1 MNELG
6 SDTVRALTKVEL
18 GCGRTKTPG
27 YIGLDRFAL
36 PGVDIVTDLN
46 VGIPLDDDSVDV
58 ILACNSLE
66 HLDNLL
72 HTMEEIYRVCRH
84 GAILH
89 ILSPYYEMY
98 TNLANIYHKQVFNE
112 DTFRFFSCRKDNPF
126 IDPEEWYC
134 PHASIW
140 GLGSSDN
147 SEMNMEF
154 HLVGMEFFYY
164 KEYRHLNAEQKRHAR
179 RAFHNVCDQVF
190 YTLIVDKSGN
200 LTDAELRTLSERAK
214 LFEPSIIQI
223 LRARDS
229 AMEPGTSVLTD
240 IEQNTENRLTQY
252 AAIVDSRFIE
262 LDGKVNQNRAI
273 TDATAELTNSRFIEL
288 DGKVNRN
295 QAITDAAAELTN
307 SRFIELDGKV
317 NRNQAITDAAA
328 ELANSRFIELDGKL
342 VHQYE
347 ETESISGRLSRLAN
361 QTSDVETEAARLKN
375 ELEQLRAENIA
386 LRSLQEI
393 VNRNNELRQ
402 FAMASYLRDLI
413 LQHSPKRSLR
423 QRLWLVEQRG
433 SMRQALSS
441 TQPGFLE
448 ALLLQNDHFG
458 KHTALLASELIPF
471 NGYLEYSI
479 KGWGERINYFLF
491 GIFGSRY
498 LAEVVLNGK
507 IVAQQTVTL
516 EREGE
521 QSIVTPEIKGEA
533 FLRLRSLDA
542 YAILRALELSNRKLI
557 FFSHRE
563 LAAYIN

>member
-1 MNELG
+1 MRNRMEMEEKRMKQN
-6 SDTVRALTKVEL
+6 SVQKVKKVEL

-46 VGIPLDDDSVDV
+46 EEYPLDNDSTDV
-58 ILACNSLE
+58 IWACHSLE
-66 HLDNLL
+66 HLADIY
-72 HTMEEIYRVCRH
+72 HTMHEIHRICRH
-84 GAILH
+84 GAIVF
-89 ILSPYYEMY
+89 ILAPYYNTS
-98 TNLANIYHKQVFNE
+98 TNQANFYHKQVFNE
-112 DTFRFFSCRKDNPF
+112 DTFRLFDNAADNLF
-126 IDPEEWYC
+126 IDPEECYC
-134 PHASIW
+134 PHSGQW
-140 GLGSSDN
+140 GLGQSDN
-147 SEMNMEF
+147 SEMNTEF
-154 HLVGMEFFYY
+154 RQVGMEFFYY

-179 RAFHNVCDQVF
+179 RAFRNVCDQVF
-190 YTLIVDKSGN
+190 YTLIVDKTGK
-200 LTDAELRTLSERAK
+200 LTETELRALAEKAKELEPPVIRA
-214 LFEPSIIQI
+214 

-229 AMEPGTSVLTD
+229 VIEPGASLLTD
-240 IEQNTENRLTQY
+240 IERDTENRLTLY
-252 AAIVDSRFIE
+252 AATVE
-262 LDGKVNQNRAI
+262 
-273 TDATAELTNSRFIEL
+273 SRFIEL

-361 QTSDVETEAARLKN
+361 QTSDVETETTSLKN

-386 LRSLQEI
+386 LRSMQEI

-423 QRLWLVEQRG
+423 QRFWLVEQRG

-521 QSIVTPEIKGEA
+521 QSIVTPDIKGEA
-533 FLRLRSLDA
+533 ILRLRSLDA